1 MLYKF
6 KTRNA
11 GDVIMLEPH
20 GRRLLEIIGKEPG
33 AKGIILSE
41 DMPAA
46 QSAARAAIVQ
56 EEEQLAQQQ
65 ADYEA
70 GKGPP
75 PVRGDNVSLRQR
87 AQPFLE
93 LLKSAHAQ
101 GDPVVWGV

>member
-6 KTRNA
+6 KSRNT

-20 GRRLLEIIGKEPG
+20 GRRLLEIIGKEPA
-33 AKGIILSE
+33 AKGIVVVE

-46 QSAARAAIVQ
+46 LTALRAAVVQ
-56 EEEQLAQQQ
+56 EEQQLAEQQ
-65 ADYEA
+65 AAYEA
-70 GKGPP
+70 GQGPP

-87 AQPFLE
+87 AQPFIE

>member
-33 AKGIILSE
+33 AKGIVVPE

-46 QSAARAAIVQ
+46 LTALRTAIVH
-56 EEEQLAQQQ
+56 EEQALAEQQ
-65 ADYEA
+65 AAYEA
-70 GKGPP
+70 GEGPP

-87 AQPFLE
+87 AQPFME
-93 LLKSAHAQ
+93 LLKGAHAKN
-101 GDPVVWGV
+101 DPVVWGV